1 MCIICIDLIKG
12 KLNSKEALRN
22 MGEIVLQLDD
32 AHLKE
37 VLQKIQQKMLEEDKE
52 QNSQQP

>member
-22 MGEIVLQLDD
+22 MGEIVPQLGE